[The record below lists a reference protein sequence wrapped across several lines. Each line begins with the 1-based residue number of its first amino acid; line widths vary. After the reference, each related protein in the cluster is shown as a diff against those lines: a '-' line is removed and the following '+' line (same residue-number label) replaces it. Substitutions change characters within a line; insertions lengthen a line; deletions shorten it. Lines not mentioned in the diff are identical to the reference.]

1 MECSASEQPASAAP
15 AGAKRW
21 RLAMPFALG
30 LLVGTGIGASA
41 LFLPRA
47 DLPGEAHAAALQAR
61 AGALAAV
68 APAAVGS
75 RSDEEPGLAG
85 RQARVQ
91 SRPEGL
97 LALGGPVERLPAA
110 APAPAPAPAPPP
122 AVETR
127 KVWWKMPV
135 VGAAPFAVGNAR

>member
-30 LLVGTGIGASA
+30 LIVGTGIGASA

-47 DLPGEAHAAALQAR
+47 DLPAEAYAAAQEAR
-61 AGALAAV
+61 PAGALAAV
-68 APAAVGS
+68 TPAAAGS

-110 APAPAPAPAPPP
+110 VPAPAI
-122 AVETR
+122 ETR

-135 VGAAPFAVGNAR
+135 VGAAPFAVGRAR

>member
-1 MECSASEQPASAAP
+1 M
-15 AGAKRW
+15 R
-21 RLAMPFALG
+21 FALG
-30 LLVGTGIGASA
+30 LIAGAVIGTSA

-47 DLPGEAHAAALQAR
+47 DLPGEAHAAALQEAMP

-68 APAAVGS
+68 APAAAGS
-75 RSDEEPGLAG
+75 RSGEEPGLAG
-85 RQARVQ
+85 RQARMQ
-91 SRPEGL
+91 ARPAGL

>member
-30 LLVGTGIGASA
+30 LIAGAVIGTSA

-47 DLPGEAHAAALQAR
+47 DLPGEAHAAALQEAMP

-68 APAAVGS
+68 APAAAGS
-75 RSDEEPGLAG
+75 RSDEEHGPAG
-85 RQARVQ
+85 RQTRVQ
-91 SRPEGL
+91 ARPAGL

-110 APAPAPAPAPPP
+110 VPAPAI
-122 AVETR
+122 ETR

-135 VGAAPFAVGNAR
+135 VGAAPFAVGSAR